1 MDNNHF
7 SLFYNGI
14 SNTYPNEEITIEQFI
29 DKIKGDTPLFAQIRT
44 ANTKEERDKL
54 KSKLSY
60 VTFGGVFSY
69 RNANSLIK
77 SSGYACLDVDDV
89 DNLEEIKQKII
100 QNKFTH
106 CLFTSPSGKG
116 YKFIVKIPEVKS
128 NEEYKQYWV
137 SIARHYNLKDNDE
150 GTKDICRACYLS
162 FDSEPYFNSDS
173 ETYTDKAD
181 LTTQTTFINNIT
193 EAEGFVGIKVE
204 NKDVFTDIE
213 KIIAKNNLIV
223 YNGTIKPYK
232 IYHITTQKP
241 DIISK
246 LKLTGINIKEATI
259 SGISIFSDKIVC
271 LLDNKKHVTIAE
283 GSDVKKVLDENKT
296 EFNKLIG
303 IKLLFKEEEIIKKNQ
318 QEIQRDTS
326 RSAKEFGE
334 VCRLIKKGLS
344 DEEINKEMMAFSKWS
359 GSHPSYKALT
369 IKKARETSKNELTTR
384 DFINVRIN
392 SKGKV
397 EESVNIDKVADYII
411 SHFDI
416 QTIYGLQEE
425 SVYVYENGIWTI
437 KGRGL
442 IKSEIENILKNYAK
456 NNVVNEISEKIK
468 RKTEVERELFEIVPD
483 YKTCLLNGVLE
494 LDNPENISF
503 TQHDKKY
510 NFKRQMPIIFN
521 KEATCPKCLEF
532 INETFYPDDIP
543 QVQEWLGLHLVRN
556 YLFKKAVI
564 CQGPKNTGKSVFLNL
579 LTTFLGKDNVS
590 GLSLQKI
597 SQAKGFDL
605 MELKDKYANIH
616 DDLSS
621 KDLNDGGGF
630 KMSVGNGLITGEQK
644 FGDHFKFKNTAKQTF
659 ACNKIPPVKDIDDEA
674 YYDRFLI
681 WSLENIILPQER
693 DPKLIEKLTTPE
705 ELSGLLNWAIEG
717 YVRLMKNNKFSNEK
731 TDEELKSLMIQNGN
745 SLAKFT
751 AEALIQKDGNK
762 ISKENMYKVYCKWCS
777 EQKPKMSPF
786 SKEQLGR
793 QLNRF
798 ASFVVASSNGS
809 ERYWLNVKFNEKYDT
824 YYTSENIMR
833 VFGEGENDNKS
844 MSKKSDMYVSEP
856 SYVSSESS
864 YNPQNDKNQEKSIFL
879 PVDDLIQEVP
889 DEKADF
895 DQN

>member
-1 MDNNHF
+1 MNNSF

-14 SNTYPNEEITIEQFI
+14 ANTNPNEEITIEQFI
-29 DKIKGDTPLFAQIRT
+29 EKIKIDTPLFEQIR
-44 ANTKEERDKL
+44 ANASNKEERDKL
-54 KSKLSY
+54 KSRLSY

-77 SSGYACLDVDDV
+77 SSGYACLDVDDIE
-89 DNLEEIKQKII
+89 NLEDVKKQII

-106 CLFTSPSGKG
+106 CMFTSPSGKG
-116 YKFIVKIPEVKS
+116 YKFVVKIPEVKS
-128 NEEYKQYWV
+128 NEEYKQYWI

-162 FDSEPYFNSDS
+162 FDSAPYFNPDS
-173 ETYTDKAD
+173 EIYTDKAD
-181 LTTQTTFINNIT
+181 LAAQTAFTNND
-193 EAEGFVGIKVE
+193 APK
-204 NKDVFTDIE
+204 
-213 KIIAKNNLIV
+213 
-223 YNGTIKPYK
+223 
-232 IYHITTQKP
+232 
-241 DIISK
+241 
-246 LKLTGINIKEATI
+246 
-259 SGISIFSDKIVC
+259 
-271 LLDNKKHVTIAE
+271 
-283 GSDVKKVLDENKT
+283 
-296 EFNKLIG
+296 
-303 IKLLFKEEEIIKKNQ
+303 
-318 QEIQRDTS
+318 DTS

-334 VCRLIKKGLS
+334 VCRLAKKGLS
-344 DEEINKEMMAFSKWS
+344 DEEINKQMMAFAKWS
-359 GSHPSYKALT
+359 TAHPSYKTLT
-369 IKKARETSKNELTTR
+369 IKKARETSEKEPLIR

-392 SKGKV
+392 SKGKI
-397 EESVNIDKVADYII
+397 EESVNIDKVADHII
-411 SHFDI
+411 AHFDI
-416 QTIYGLQEE
+416 QTIYGVQEE
-425 SVYVYENGIWTI
+425 SVYVYENGIWTM

-442 IKSEIENILKNYAK
+442 IKAEIESLLRNYAK
-456 NNVVNEISEKIK
+456 NNIVNEISEKIK

-494 LDNPENISF
+494 LDNPENIIFSE
-503 TQHDKKY
+503 HDKKY
-510 NFKRQMPIIFN
+510 NFKRQMPILFN

-532 INETFYPDDIP
+532 INETFYPDDVP
-543 QVQEWLGLHLVRN
+543 QVQEWLGLHLIRN

-693 DPKLIEKLTTPE
+693 DPKLIDKLTTPE

-762 ISKENMYKVYCKWCS
+762 ISKENMYQVYCKWCS

-824 YYTSENIMR
+824 YYTSENNMR
-833 VFGEGENDNKS
+833 VFGEEVKEVNICL
-844 MSKKSDMYVSEP
+844 KKSDMYVSEP
-856 SYVSSESS
+856 SYVSLESP
-864 YNPQNDKNQEKSIFL
+864 YNPQNDQNQENPVFL

-889 DEKADF
+889 DEKADS
-895 DQN
+895 D